1 MVIARLIGHNTGMKS
16 NQPGDQAIVQITIP
30 LDIPDVR
37 VLGVETNE
45 GGDVVI
51 TVESTLEGTRCGKC
65 GQIITKFH
73 GHDEPITLRHLP
85 ILGRRTYLRLRP
97 KRYRC
102 LNCENE
108 PTTTQKLEWYTPK
121 SPNTRVYER
130 HLLLQLVN
138 STIED
143 VSLKEDVGY
152 KEIEA
157 LLGRWIENRLDWR
170 VLKKIRLLGLDE
182 IALRKGHRDFVVLVT
197 ARMADGE
204 VKIVAVLPD
213 RTKATVRKFL
223 ESIPKRIKR
232 VIRTVC
238 TDLYE
243 GYINAVKEVLSQ
255 AMIVADRFHIAK
267 LYRDCADQLRKK
279 EQRRLKKELPKEE
292 YQKLKGAMWAFR
304 KKKSD
309 LEAEE
314 EKVLNLLFEDSPELK
329 KAYNYREQLSEIF
342 EEDLTKE
349 EAQKKIRNWS
359 RRVKAAG
366 VKCFDGFIETLWKW
380 REEITNYFVNRDNSG
395 FVEGF
400 NNKVKVLKRRC
411 YGIFNLTHLFQ
422 RIYLDVEGYRQ
433 FARTN

>member
-1 MVIARLIGHNTGMKS
+1 MVIARLNGHNTGMKS
-16 NQPGDQAIVQITIP
+16 NQPSDSATVQITLP
-30 LDIPDVR
+30 LGIPDVK

-45 GGDVVI
+45 SGDIVI
-51 TVESTLEGTRCGKC
+51 TVESTIEGTKCRKC
-65 GQIITKFH
+65 GQVITKFH

-85 ILGRRTYLRLRP
+85 ILGRRTYLKLRP

-108 PTTTQKLEWYTPK
+108 PTTTQKLEWYTPN
-121 SPNTRVYER
+121 SPNTRAFER

-143 VSLKEDVGY
+143 VSIKEDVGY
-152 KEIEA
+152 KEVEA
-157 LLGRWIENRLDWR
+157 LLDRWIENRLDWR

-182 IALRKGHRDFVVLVT
+182 IALRKGHRDYVVLVT
-197 ARMADGE
+197 AKMADGE

-223 ESIPKRIKR
+223 ESLPKQIKR
-232 VIRTVC
+232 AIRTVC

-243 GYINAVKEVLSQ
+243 GYINAVKEVLSR
-255 AMIVADRFHIAK
+255 AVIVADRFHIAK

-309 LEAEE
+309 LEPEE
-314 EKVLNLLFEDSPELK
+314 EKVLEQMFEYSPELK
-329 KAYNYREQLSEIF
+329 KAYNYREQLSQIF
-342 EEDLTKE
+342 EESLTKE
-349 EAQKKIRNWS
+349 EAQKKIWNWR

-366 VKCFDGFIETLWKW
+366 VTCFDGFFETLSKWK
-380 REEITNYFVNRDNSG
+380 EEITNYFVNRDSSG

-422 RIYLDVEGYRQ
+422 RIYLDLEGYRQ
-433 FARTN
+433 FARPN

>member
-1 MVIARLIGHNTGMKS
+1 
-16 NQPGDQAIVQITIP
+16 
-30 LDIPDVR
+30 
-37 VLGVETNE
+37 
-45 GGDVVI
+45 
-51 TVESTLEGTRCGKC
+51 
-65 GQIITKFH
+65 
-73 GHDEPITLRHLP
+73 
-85 ILGRRTYLRLRP
+85 
-97 KRYRC
+97 
-102 LNCENE
+102 
-108 PTTTQKLEWYTPK
+108 
-121 SPNTRVYER
+121 
-130 HLLLQLVN
+130 LVN

>member
-1 MVIARLIGHNTGMKS
+1 MVIACPDGHNTGMKS
-16 NQPGDQAIVQITIP
+16 NQPSDQATVQITLPLGIP
-30 LDIPDVR
+30 NVR
-37 VLGVETNE
+37 VLEVEAND
-45 GGDVVI
+45 GGDIVI
-51 TVESTLEGTRCGKC
+51 TVESTIEGTQCRKC
-65 GQIITKFH
+65 GQVITKSH
-73 GHDEPITLRHLP
+73 GHDEAITLRHLP
-85 ILGRRTYLRLRP
+85 ILERRTYLRLRP

-108 PTTTQKLEWYTPK
+108 PTTTQKLEWYTPN
-121 SPNTRVYER
+121 SPNTRVFER
-130 HLLLQLVN
+130 RLLLQLVN

-143 VSLKEDVGY
+143 VSIKEDAGY

-157 LLGRWIENRLDWR
+157 LLDRWIENRLDWR
-170 VLKKIRLLGLDE
+170 ILKMIRLLGLDE

-213 RTKATVRKFL
+213 RKKVTVRKFL

-243 GYINAVKEVLSQ
+243 GYINAVKEVLPH
-255 AMIVADRFHIAK
+255 AVIVADRFHIAK
-267 LYRDCADQLRKK
+267 LYRKCADQLRKK

-292 YQKLKGAMWAFR
+292 YKKLKGAMWAFR

-309 LEAEE
+309 LEPGE
-314 EKVLNLLFEDSPELK
+314 EKVLDQLFEYSPELK
-329 KAYNYREQLSEIF
+329 KAYDYREQLSEIF
-342 EEDLTKE
+342 EENLTKE
-349 EAQKKIRNWS
+349 EAQKKIWNWR

-366 VKCFDGFIETLWKW
+366 VKCFDGFLETLSKWK
-380 REEITNYFVNRDNSG
+380 EEITNYFVNRDSSG

-411 YGIFNLTHLFQ
+411 YGIFNLVHLFQ

-433 FARTN
+433 FAPAN

>member
-1 MVIARLIGHNTGMKS
+1 MVIVCLSGHNTGMKS
-16 NQPGDQAIVQITIP
+16 NQPSDQATVQITLP
-30 LDIPDVR
+30 LGIPDVR
-37 VLGVETNE
+37 VLGVETND
-45 GGDVVI
+45 GGEIVI
-51 TVESTLEGTRCGKC
+51 TVESTIEGAKCRKC
-65 GQIITKFH
+65 GQVITKFH

-121 SPNTRVYER
+121 SPNTQVYER

-157 LLGRWIENRLDWR
+157 LLDRWIENRLDWR

-182 IALRKGHRDFVVLVT
+182 ITLRKGHQDFVVLVT
-197 ARMADGE
+197 AKLADGE

-213 RTKATVRKFL
+213 RKKATVRKFL
-223 ESIPKRIKR
+223 ESLPKQIKR

-238 TDLYE
+238 TDLYK
-243 GYINAVKEVLSQ
+243 GFINAVKAALPQ
-255 AMIVADRFHIAK
+255 AEIVADRFHVAK

-304 KKKSD
+304 KKKSN
-309 LEAEE
+309 LELAEE
-314 EKVLNLLFEDSPELK
+314 MVLDRLFEHSPELK
-329 KAYNYREQLSEIF
+329 KAYDYRERLSEIF

-359 RRVKAAG
+359 RQVKAAEL
-366 VKCFDGFIETLWKW
+366 KCFDRFLKTLSNWM
-380 REEITNYFVNRDNSG
+380 EEITNYFVNRDSSG

-400 NNKVKVLKRRC
+400 NNKVKVIKRRC
-411 YGIFNLTHLFQ
+411 YGIFNLAHLFQ

-433 FARTN
+433 FARVN